1 MKNFFIILAMKML
14 NLILK
19 ICHKNGGNFLGK
31 IAYDWNPEIFRY
43 FKVNCPVIAVSATNG
58 KTMTNN
64 CIGYTLKTAGNKVIS
79 NIEGNNME
87 TGILSTILKN
97 CTLTGKIKA
106 DYLVFEVDESYI
118 PVVFKDFRLDTLVV
132 LNFFR
137 DQLDRN
143 GEVES
148 LILRINEFLKTYNG
162 NLILNNDDPNVSR
175 LGQSNPANK
184 NIYYFSVDK
193 YQFATEQI
201 KEAGEGKFCPFCK
214 TRLEYE
220 YYQYSH
226 VGKFKCPNCN
236 FGDNE
241 IYKLATNVDL
251 KNRCFDIDGNT
262 YKINGNSIYL
272 IYNYTAVYSVCSLY
286 DISNDI
292 VKKAFSTFALNN
304 GRLEEI
310 KINGIPTIINLAKNP
325 TGSNVS
331 LRILNEDDSEKDLL
345 FVLND
350 NIADGFDVS
359 WIWDINF
366 NNLNNVSRIITSGTR
381 AYDIAIRIKTSG
393 FPAEK
398 IESYLNLENAVK
410 ALYKTDVKKYVIA
423 NYTSLQPTR
432 HELKK
437 FDETCKNNNVVSTES
452 TDIFQ
457 NETIENTEINAN
469 ENIQNIDNID
479 NLQHQ
484 VTEEKSIKILY
495 LYPDMLELYGDYGN
509 IQVLKYRIESRGYK
523 AIIDR
528 YSISDTAPTF
538 SDYDIVFAGG
548 GADNEQSILAEDLVK
563 YKDDIKNAVNN
574 GVFFLLICGAYQLF
588 GQYYKGVEGTI
599 IPGLEVFDYYTVAN
613 HDRKKRCI
621 GNIVIEANLPN
632 LTTKVIGFENH
643 GGQTFD
649 ISNSF
654 GNVLFGNG
662 NKFGDTQEGFFKN
675 NVIATYLH
683 GPLLSKNPELCDY
696 IIKYCLNRKYNEDV
710 QLTPLDDQFENLCRQ
725 QLLNRFLGE
734 KREKGTFLEIPANRE
749 KGTLFV
755 NKECPFFP
763 VCRDF
768 KERPFFPSSPHIE
781 YYHK

>member
-1 MKNFFIILAMKML
+1 MKNFFIILAMKIL

-31 IAYDWNPEIFRY
+31 IAFDWNPEIFKY

-64 CIGYTLKTAGNKVIS
+64 CIGYTLKTAGKKVVS
-79 NIEGNNME
+79 NVEGNNME

-118 PVVFKDFRLDTLVV
+118 PVVFKDFRLDTLVI

-148 LILRINEFLKTYNG
+148 LILRINEFLKTYTG
-162 NLILNNDDPNVSR
+162 NLILNNDDPNVAR
-175 LGQSNPANK
+175 LGQANPSNS

-193 YQFATEQI
+193 YKFATEKI

-286 DISNDI
+286 DISNDV
-292 VKKAFSTFALNN
+292 VKKAFSNFALNN

-310 KINGIPTIINLAKNP
+310 TIHGVPTIINLAKNP

-331 LRILNEDDSEKDLL
+331 LRILNEDDSQKELL

-366 NNLNNVSRIITSGTR
+366 NNLNNVSRIVTSGTR

-398 IESYLNLENAVK
+398 IEPYLSLADAVK

-437 FDETCKNNNVVSTES
+437 FDEMNKNNNV
-452 TDIFQ
+452 TDI
-457 NETIENTEINAN
+457 NTNDISKIKNPEVDTKEIS
-469 ENIQNIDNID
+469 QNIEDSQAQN
-479 NLQHQ
+479 NK
-484 VTEEKSIKILY
+484 EKSIKILY

-528 YSISDTAPTF
+528 YSIGDATPDF
-538 SDYDIVFAGG
+538 NNYDIVFAGG

-563 YKDDIKNAVNN
+563 YKENIKEAVNN

-588 GQYYKGVEGTI
+588 GKYYKGVEGNI

-613 HDRKKRCI
+613 PDRKKRCI
-621 GNIVIEANLPN
+621 GNIVIDANLRSSN
-632 LTTKVIGFENH
+632 NDTDSTESNIKTKVIGFENH

-662 NKFGDTQEGFFKN
+662 NKFGDAEEGFFNN

-696 IIKYCLNRKYNEDV
+696 IIKYCFDRKYNENITLESLNDE
-710 QLTPLDDQFENLCRQ
+710 FENLCRE
-725 QLLNRFLGE
+725 QLLNRFLG
-734 KREKGTFLEIPANRE
+734 
-749 KGTLFV
+749 
-755 NKECPFFP
+755 
-763 VCRDF
+763 
-768 KERPFFPSSPHIE
+768 
-781 YYHK
+781 

>member
-1 MKNFFIILAMKML
+1 MKNFFIILAMKIL

-31 IAYDWNPEIFRY
+31 IAFDWNPEIFKY
-43 FKVNCPVIAVSATNG
+43 FKVKCPVIAVSATNG

-64 CIGYTLKTAGNKVIS
+64 CIGYTLKTAGYKVVS
-79 NIEGNNME
+79 NVEGNNME

-118 PVVFKDFRLDTLVV
+118 PVVFKDFRLDTLVI

-148 LILRINEFLKTYNG
+148 LILRINKFLKTYNG
-162 NLILNNDDPNVSR
+162 NLVLNNDDPNVAR
-175 LGQSNPANK
+175 LGQANPSNQNV
-184 NIYYFSVDK
+184 YYFSVDK
-193 YQFATEQI
+193 YQFATEEI

-286 DISNDI
+286 NISNDV
-292 VKKAFSTFALNN
+292 VKKSFSTFALNN

-310 KINGIPTIINLAKNP
+310 KINGVPTIINLAKNP

-366 NNLNNVSRIITSGTR
+366 NNLNNVSRIVTSGTR

-393 FPAEK
+393 FPVEK
-398 IESYLNLENAVK
+398 IEPYLNLEDAIK
-410 ALYKTDVKKYVIA
+410 ALYRTSVKKYVIA

-437 FDETCKNNNVVSTES
+437 FDEICQNNLENVC
-452 TDIFQ
+452 
-457 NETIENTEINAN
+457 N
-469 ENIQNIDNID
+469 DNISSDLNVSEMSQQKNDKTNSD
-479 NLQHQ
+479 NSDCL
-484 VTEEKSIKILY
+484 KILY

-528 YSISDTAPTF
+528 YSIGDAAPNF
-538 SDYDIVFAGG
+538 NDYDIVFAGG
-548 GADNEQSILAEDLVK
+548 GSDNEQSILANDLIK
-563 YKDDIKNAVNN
+563 YKDNIKEAVNN

-588 GQYYKGVEGTI
+588 GKYYKGVEGNI

-613 HDRKKRCI
+613 PDRKKRCI
-621 GNIVIEANLPN
+621 GNIVIDANLSSSN
-632 LTTKVIGFENH
+632 DIIKTKVIGFENH

-649 ISNSF
+649 ISASF

-662 NKFGDTQEGFFKN
+662 NKFGDSEEGFFQN

-696 IIKYCLNRKYNEDV
+696 IIKYCLDRRYNENV
-710 QLTPLDDQFENLCRQ
+710 ILEPLNDEFENLCRE
-725 QLLNRFLGE
+725 QLLKRFLE
-734 KREKGTFLEIPANRE
+734 K
-749 KGTLFV
+749 
-755 NKECPFFP
+755 
-763 VCRDF
+763 
-768 KERPFFPSSPHIE
+768 
-781 YYHK
+781 

>member
-1 MKNFFIILAMKML
+1 MKNFFIILAMKIL

-31 IAYDWNPEIFRY
+31 IAFDWNPEIFKY

-64 CIGYTLKTAGNKVIS
+64 CIGYTLKTAGNKVVS
-79 NIEGNNME
+79 NVEGNNME

-118 PVVFKDFRLDTLVV
+118 PVVFKDFRLDTLVI

-148 LILRINEFLKTYNG
+148 LILRINDFLKTYNG
-162 NLILNNDDPNVSR
+162 NLILNNDDPNVAR
-175 LGQSNPANK
+175 LGQANPSNN

-193 YQFATEQI
+193 YKFATEKI

-286 DISNDI
+286 DISNDV

-310 KINGIPTIINLAKNP
+310 TIHGVPTIINLAKNP

-331 LRILNEDDSEKDLL
+331 LRILNEDDAQKELL

-366 NNLNNVSRIITSGTR
+366 NNLNNVSRIVTSGTR

-398 IESYLNLENAVK
+398 IEPYFNLEDAVK

-437 FDETCKNNNVVSTES
+437 FDEMNKNNNV
-452 TDIFQ
+452 TDTNTNTNTDDISKVKNPEVDAKEISQ
-457 NETIENTEINAN
+457 NFEDS
-469 ENIQNIDNID
+469 QSQDN
-479 NLQHQ
+479 
-484 VTEEKSIKILY
+484 EEKSIKILY

-528 YSISDTAPTF
+528 YSIGDGAPNF
-538 SDYDIVFAGG
+538 NDYDIVFAGG

-563 YKDDIKNAVNN
+563 YKENIKEAVNN

-588 GQYYKGVEGTI
+588 GKYYKGVEGNI

-613 HDRKKRCI
+613 PDRKKRCI
-621 GNIVIEANLPN
+621 GNIVIDANLRSSN
-632 LTTKVIGFENH
+632 NDTDSSESNTKTKVIGFENH

-662 NKFGDTQEGFFKN
+662 NKFGDSEEGFFKD

-696 IIKYCLNRKYNEDV
+696 IIKYCLDRKYNENITLESLNDE
-710 QLTPLDDQFENLCRQ
+710 FENLCRE
-725 QLLNRFLGE
+725 QLLNRFLG
-734 KREKGTFLEIPANRE
+734 
-749 KGTLFV
+749 
-755 NKECPFFP
+755 
-763 VCRDF
+763 
-768 KERPFFPSSPHIE
+768 
-781 YYHK
+781 

>member
-1 MKNFFIILAMKML
+1 MKNFFIILAMKIL

-31 IAYDWNPEIFRY
+31 IAFDLNPEIFKY

-64 CIGYTLKTAGNKVIS
+64 CIGYTLKTAGNKVVS
-79 NIEGNNME
+79 NVEGNNME

-118 PVVFKDFRLDTLVV
+118 PVVFKDFTLDTLVI

-162 NLILNNDDPNVSR
+162 NLILNNDDPNVAR
-175 LGQSNPANK
+175 LGHANPDNSNV
-184 NIYYFSVDK
+184 YYFSVDK
-193 YQFATEQI
+193 YKFATEQI

-292 VKKAFSTFALNN
+292 VKKSFSTFALNN

-310 KINGIPTIINLAKNP
+310 KIHGVPTIINLAKNP

-331 LRILNEDDSEKDLL
+331 LRILNEDDSKKELL

-398 IESYLNLENAVK
+398 IEPYLNLEDAVNAF
-410 ALYKTDVKKYVIA
+410 YKTNVKKYVIA

-437 FDETCKNNNVVSTES
+437 FNETNKNNNV
-452 TDIFQ
+452 TDV
-457 NETIENTEINAN
+457 ETSDTSKKEEIKANIENTEIDTKEALQSVDNTDN
-469 ENIQNIDNID
+469 SENQDNKD
-479 NLQHQ
+479 
-484 VTEEKSIKILY
+484 KSIKILY

-528 YSISDTAPTF
+528 YSIGNAAPNF
-538 SDYDIVFAGG
+538 NDYDIVFAGG

-563 YKDDIKNAVNN
+563 YKDNIKEAVNN

-588 GQYYKGVEGTI
+588 GKYYKGVEGNI
-599 IPGLEVFDYYTVAN
+599 IPGLEIFDYYTVAN
-613 HDRKKRCI
+613 PDRKKRCI
-621 GNIVIEANLPN
+621 GNIVIDTTLDANINIEKSANSNEYSSDNIDTLN
-632 LTTKVIGFENH
+632 LKTKVIGFENH

-662 NKFGDTQEGFFKN
+662 NKFGDSAEGFFEN

-683 GPLLSKNPELCDY
+683 GPLLSKNPELCDF
-696 IIKYCLNRKYNEDV
+696 IIKYCLNRKYNENIELV
-710 QLTPLDDQFENLCRQ
+710 PLNDEFENLCRE
-725 QLLNRFLGE
+725 QLLNRFLG
-734 KREKGTFLEIPANRE
+734 KK
-749 KGTLFV
+749 
-755 NKECPFFP
+755 
-763 VCRDF
+763 
-768 KERPFFPSSPHIE
+768 
-781 YYHK
+781 

>member
-1 MKNFFIILAMKML
+1 MKNFFIILAMKIL

-31 IAYDWNPEIFRY
+31 IAFDWNPEIFKY

-64 CIGYTLKTAGNKVIS
+64 CIGYTLKTAGKKVVS
-79 NIEGNNME
+79 NVEGNNME

-118 PVVFKDFRLDTLVV
+118 PVVFKDFRLDTLVI

-148 LILRINEFLKTYNG
+148 LILRINEFLKTYTG
-162 NLILNNDDPNVSR
+162 NLILNNDDPNVAR
-175 LGQSNPANK
+175 LGQANPSNS

-193 YQFATEQI
+193 YKFATEKI

-286 DISNDI
+286 DISNDV
-292 VKKAFSTFALNN
+292 VKKAFSNFALNN

-310 KINGIPTIINLAKNP
+310 TIHGVPTIINLAKNP

-331 LRILNEDDSEKDLL
+331 LRILNEDDSQKELL

-366 NNLNNVSRIITSGTR
+366 NNLNNVSRIVTSGTR

-398 IESYLNLENAVK
+398 IEPYLSLADAVK

-437 FDETCKNNNVVSTES
+437 FDEMNKNNNV
-452 TDIFQ
+452 TDI
-457 NETIENTEINAN
+457 NTNDISKIKNPEVDTKEIS
-469 ENIQNIDNID
+469 QNIEDSQAQN
-479 NLQHQ
+479 NK
-484 VTEEKSIKILY
+484 EKSIKILY

-528 YSISDTAPTF
+528 YSIGDTTPDF
-538 SDYDIVFAGG
+538 NNYDIVFAGG

-563 YKDDIKNAVNN
+563 YKENIKEAVNN

-588 GQYYKGVEGTI
+588 GKYYKGVEGNI

-613 HDRKKRCI
+613 PDRKKRCI
-621 GNIVIEANLPN
+621 GNIVIDANLRSSN
-632 LTTKVIGFENH
+632 NDTDSTESNIKTKVIGFENH

-662 NKFGDTQEGFFKN
+662 NKFGDAEEGFFNN

-696 IIKYCLNRKYNEDV
+696 IIKYCFDRKYNENITLESLNDE
-710 QLTPLDDQFENLCRQ
+710 FENLCRE
-725 QLLNRFLGE
+725 QLLNRFLG
-734 KREKGTFLEIPANRE
+734 
-749 KGTLFV
+749 
-755 NKECPFFP
+755 
-763 VCRDF
+763 
-768 KERPFFPSSPHIE
+768 
-781 YYHK
+781 

>member
-1 MKNFFIILAMKML
+1 MKNFFIILAMKIL

-31 IAYDWNPEIFRY
+31 IAFDWNPEIFKY

-64 CIGYTLKTAGNKVIS
+64 CIGYTLKTAGKKVVS
-79 NIEGNNME
+79 NVEGNNME

-118 PVVFKDFRLDTLVV
+118 PVVFKDFRLDTLVI

-148 LILRINEFLKTYNG
+148 LILRINEFLKTYTG
-162 NLILNNDDPNVSR
+162 NLILNNDDPNVAR
-175 LGQSNPANK
+175 LGQANPSNN

-193 YQFATEQI
+193 YKFATEKI

-214 TRLEYE
+214 TRLKYE

-272 IYNYTAVYSVCSLY
+272 IYNYTAVYTVCSLY
-286 DISNDI
+286 DISNDV

-310 KINGIPTIINLAKNP
+310 AIHGVPTIINLAKNP

-331 LRILNEDDSEKDLL
+331 LRILNEDDSQKELL

-366 NNLNNVSRIITSGTR
+366 NNLNNVSRIVTSGTR

-398 IESYLNLENAVK
+398 IEPYLSLEDAVK

-437 FDETCKNNNVVSTES
+437 FDEMNKNNNV
-452 TDIFQ
+452 TDI
-457 NETIENTEINAN
+457 NTNDISKIKNPEVDAKEIS
-469 ENIQNIDNID
+469 QNIEDLQSQDN
-479 NLQHQ
+479 
-484 VTEEKSIKILY
+484 EEKSIKILY

-528 YSISDTAPTF
+528 YSIGDVAPNF
-538 SDYDIVFAGG
+538 NDYDIVFAGG

-563 YKDDIKNAVNN
+563 YKENIKEAVNN

-588 GQYYKGVEGTI
+588 GKYYKGVEGNI

-613 HDRKKRCI
+613 PDRKKRCI
-621 GNIVIEANLPN
+621 GNIVIDANLRCSN
-632 LTTKVIGFENH
+632 NDTDSSESNTKTKVIGFENH

-654 GNVLFGNG
+654 GKVLFGNG
-662 NKFGDTQEGFFKN
+662 NKFGDSEEGFFKS

-696 IIKYCLNRKYNEDV
+696 IIKYCLDRKYNENITLESLNDE
-710 QLTPLDDQFENLCRQ
+710 FENLCRE
-725 QLLNRFLGE
+725 QLLNRFLG
-734 KREKGTFLEIPANRE
+734 
-749 KGTLFV
+749 
-755 NKECPFFP
+755 
-763 VCRDF
+763 
-768 KERPFFPSSPHIE
+768 
-781 YYHK
+781 

>member
-1 MKNFFIILAMKML
+1 MKNFFIILAMKIL

-31 IAYDWNPEIFRY
+31 IAFDWNPGIFKY

-64 CIGYTLKTAGNKVIS
+64 CIGYTLKTAGNKIVS
-79 NIEGNNME
+79 NVEGNNME

-118 PVVFKDFRLDTLVV
+118 PVVFKDFRLDTLVI

-143 GEVES
+143 GEIES
-148 LILRINEFLKTYNG
+148 LILRINDFLKTYNG
-162 NLILNNDDPNVSR
+162 NLILNNDDPNVAR
-175 LGQSNPANK
+175 LGQANPSNN

-193 YQFATEQI
+193 YKFATEKI

-286 DISNDI
+286 DISNDV
-292 VKKAFSTFALNN
+292 VKKAFSNFALNN

-310 KINGIPTIINLAKNP
+310 TIHGVPTIINLAKNP

-331 LRILNEDDSEKDLL
+331 LRILNEDDSQKELL

-366 NNLNNVSRIITSGTR
+366 NNLNNVSRIVTSGTR

-398 IESYLNLENAVK
+398 IEPYLNLEDAVN
-410 ALYKTDVKKYVIA
+410 ALYKTNVKKYVIA

-437 FDETCKNNNVVSTES
+437 FDEINNNV
-452 TDIFQ
+452 TDI
-457 NETIENTEINAN
+457 NTNDISKVKNPEVDEKEIS
-469 ENIQNIDNID
+469 QNIEDLQSQDNK
-479 NLQHQ
+479 
-484 VTEEKSIKILY
+484 EKSIKILY

-528 YSISDTAPTF
+528 YSIGDVAPNF
-538 SDYDIVFAGG
+538 NDYDIVFAGG

-563 YKDDIKNAVNN
+563 YKENIKEAVNN

-588 GQYYKGVEGTI
+588 GKYYKGVEGNI

-613 HDRKKRCI
+613 PDRKKRCI
-621 GNIVIEANLPN
+621 GNIVIDANLKSLN
-632 LTTKVIGFENH
+632 NDTDSSESNIKTKVIGFENH

-662 NKFGDTQEGFFKN
+662 NKFGDSEEGFFKD

-696 IIKYCLNRKYNEDV
+696 IIKYCLDRKYNENITLESLNDE
-710 QLTPLDDQFENLCRQ
+710 FENLCRE
-725 QLLNRFLGE
+725 QLLNRFLG
-734 KREKGTFLEIPANRE
+734 
-749 KGTLFV
+749 
-755 NKECPFFP
+755 
-763 VCRDF
+763 
-768 KERPFFPSSPHIE
+768 
-781 YYHK
+781 

>member
-1 MKNFFIILAMKML
+1 MKNFFIILAMKIL
-14 NLILK
+14 NLVLK

-31 IAYDWNPEIFRY
+31 IAFDWNPEIFKY

-64 CIGYTLKTAGNKVIS
+64 CIGYTLKTAGNKVVS
-79 NIEGNNME
+79 NVEGNNME

-118 PVVFKDFRLDTLVV
+118 PVVFKDFRLDTLVI

-148 LILRINEFLKTYNG
+148 LILRINDFLKTYNG
-162 NLILNNDDPNVSR
+162 NLILNNDDPNVAR
-175 LGQSNPANK
+175 LGQANPSND

-193 YQFATEQI
+193 YKFATEKI

-286 DISNDI
+286 DISNDV

-310 KINGIPTIINLAKNP
+310 TIHGVPTIINLAKNP

-331 LRILNEDDSEKDLL
+331 LRILNEDDAQKELL

-366 NNLNNVSRIITSGTR
+366 NNLNNVSRIVTSGTR
-381 AYDIAIRIKTSG
+381 AYDIAIRIKNSG

-398 IESYLNLENAVK
+398 IEPYLNLEDAVK

-437 FDETCKNNNVVSTES
+437 FDEMNKNNNV
-452 TDIFQ
+452 TDTNTNTDDISKVKNPEVDAKEISQ
-457 NETIENTEINAN
+457 NFEDS
-469 ENIQNIDNID
+469 QSQDN
-479 NLQHQ
+479 
-484 VTEEKSIKILY
+484 EEKSIKILY

-528 YSISDTAPTF
+528 YSIGDGAPNF
-538 SDYDIVFAGG
+538 NDYDIVFAGG

-563 YKDDIKNAVNN
+563 YKENIKDAVDN

-588 GQYYKGVEGTI
+588 GKYYKGVEGNI

-613 HDRKKRCI
+613 PDRKKRCI
-621 GNIVIEANLPN
+621 GNIVIEANLRSLN
-632 LTTKVIGFENH
+632 NDTASSELNIKTKVIGFENH

-662 NKFGDTQEGFFKN
+662 NTFGDSEEGFLKD

-696 IIKYCLNRKYNEDV
+696 IIKYCLDRKYNKNITLESLNDE
-710 QLTPLDDQFENLCRQ
+710 FENLCRE
-725 QLLNRFLGE
+725 QLLNRFLE
-734 KREKGTFLEIPANRE
+734 KN
-749 KGTLFV
+749 
-755 NKECPFFP
+755 
-763 VCRDF
+763 
-768 KERPFFPSSPHIE
+768 
-781 YYHK
+781 

>member
-1 MKNFFIILAMKML
+1 MKNFFIILAMKIL

-31 IAYDWNPEIFRY
+31 IAFDWNPEIFKY
-43 FKVNCPVIAVSATNG
+43 FKVKCPVIAVSATNG

-64 CIGYTLKTAGNKVIS
+64 CIGYTLKTAGYKVVS
-79 NIEGNNME
+79 NVEGNNME

-118 PVVFKDFRLDTLVV
+118 PVVFKDFRLDTLVI

-148 LILRINEFLKTYNG
+148 LILRINKFLKTYNG
-162 NLILNNDDPNVSR
+162 NLVLNNDDPNVAR
-175 LGQSNPANK
+175 LGQANPSNQNV
-184 NIYYFSVDK
+184 YYFSVDK
-193 YQFATEQI
+193 YQFATEEI

-286 DISNDI
+286 NISNDV
-292 VKKAFSTFALNN
+292 VKKSFSTFALNN

-310 KINGIPTIINLAKNP
+310 KINGVPTIINLAKNP

-366 NNLNNVSRIITSGTR
+366 NNLNNVSRIVTSGTR

-393 FPAEK
+393 FPVEK
-398 IESYLNLENAVK
+398 IEPYLNLEDAIK
-410 ALYKTDVKKYVIA
+410 ALYRTSVKKYVIA

-437 FDETCKNNNVVSTES
+437 FDEICQNNLENVC
-452 TDIFQ
+452 
-457 NETIENTEINAN
+457 N
-469 ENIQNIDNID
+469 DNISSDLNVSEMSQQKNDKTNSD
-479 NLQHQ
+479 NSDCL
-484 VTEEKSIKILY
+484 KILY

-528 YSISDTAPTF
+528 YSIGDAAPNF
-538 SDYDIVFAGG
+538 NDYDIVFAGG
-548 GADNEQSILAEDLVK
+548 GADNEQSILANDLIK
-563 YKDDIKNAVNN
+563 YKDNIKEAVNN

-588 GQYYKGVEGTI
+588 GKYYKGVEGNI

-613 HDRKKRCI
+613 PDRKKRCI
-621 GNIVIEANLPN
+621 GNIVIDANLSSSN
-632 LTTKVIGFENH
+632 DIIKTKVIGFENH

-649 ISNSF
+649 ISASF

-662 NKFGDTQEGFFKN
+662 NKFGDSEEGFFQN

-696 IIKYCLNRKYNEDV
+696 IIKYCLDRRYNENV
-710 QLTPLDDQFENLCRQ
+710 ILEPLNDEFENLCRE
-725 QLLNRFLGE
+725 QLLKRFLE
-734 KREKGTFLEIPANRE
+734 K
-749 KGTLFV
+749 
-755 NKECPFFP
+755 
-763 VCRDF
+763 
-768 KERPFFPSSPHIE
+768 
-781 YYHK
+781 

>member
-1 MKNFFIILAMKML
+1 MKNFFIILAMKIL

-31 IAYDWNPEIFRY
+31 IAYDWNPEIFKY

-64 CIGYTLKTAGNKVIS
+64 CIGYTLKTDGNKVVS
-79 NIEGNNME
+79 NVEGNNME

-118 PVVFKDFRLDTLVV
+118 PVVFKDFRLDTLVI

-162 NLILNNDDPNVSR
+162 NLILNNDDPNVAR
-175 LGQSNPANK
+175 LGQANPSNK

-193 YQFATEQI
+193 YKFATEKI

-286 DISNDI
+286 GISNDVI
-292 VKKAFSTFALNN
+292 KKAFSTFALNN

-310 KINGIPTIINLAKNP
+310 TIYGVPTIINLAKNP

-331 LRILNEDDSEKDLL
+331 LRILNEDDSEKELL

-366 NNLNNVSRIITSGTR
+366 NNLNHVSRIITSGTR

-393 FPAEK
+393 FPTKK
-398 IESYLNLENAVK
+398 IEPYLNLEDAVK
-410 ALYKTDVKKYVIA
+410 ALYKTNVKKYVIA

-437 FDETCKNNNVVSTES
+437 FDEMNNNSNITIVETNDIIEKET
-452 TDIFQ
+452 TDTIRQ
-457 NETIENTEINAN
+457 NNETNSDCPNC
-469 ENIQNIDNID
+469 
-479 NLQHQ
+479 L
-484 VTEEKSIKILY
+484 KILY

-528 YSISDTAPTF
+528 YSIGDTAPNF
-538 SDYDIVFAGG
+538 NDYDIVFAGG

-563 YKDDIKNAVNN
+563 YKDNIKESVEN

-588 GQYYKGVEGTI
+588 GQYYKGVEGNI

-613 HDRKKRCI
+613 PDRKKRCI
-621 GNIVIEANLPN
+621 GNIVIDANLNN
-632 LTTKVIGFENH
+632 LKTKVIGFENH

-654 GNVLFGNG
+654 GTVLFGNG
-662 NKFGDTQEGFFKN
+662 NKFGDSEEGFFRS

-696 IIKYCLNRKYNEDV
+696 IIKYCLDRKYNENIE
-710 QLTPLDDQFENLCRQ
+710 LEPLNDTFENLCRD
-725 QLLNRFLGE
+725 QLLMSFQGQVPNG
-734 KREKGTFLEIPANRE
+734 
-749 KGTLFV
+749 
-755 NKECPFFP
+755 
-763 VCRDF
+763 
-768 KERPFFPSSPHIE
+768 H
-781 YYHK
+781 